1 MGDNIQIILYYKI
14 LLFAMISALF
24 LKKPIFGQYTAADGG
39 FSRAKLFPYRQFTET
54 GARLYRGR
62 RKTRSKF
69 QPPRAATVETGIMR
83 GGEAARESAR
93 YCESIHAACGEWRAG
108 TMQTEAARKTAAA
121 GRRNYAIC
129 AAKALFMWVS
139 GSQARIF

>member
-1 MGDNIQIILYYKI
+1 
-14 LLFAMISALF
+14 MISALF

-69 QPPRAATVETGIMR
+69 QPPRAATVETGTMR

-93 YCESIHAACGEWRAG
+93 YCESIHSAGGEWRAG

-121 GRRNYAIC
+121 GRQNYAIC
-129 AAKALFMWVS
+129 AANAFFM
-139 GSQARIF
+139 

>member
-39 FSRAKLFPYRQFTET
+39 FSRAKLCPYRQFTET

-62 RKTRSKF
+62 CKTRSKF

-83 GGEAARESAR
+83 GGEAVRERVRAKRSG
-93 YCESIHAACGEWRAG
+93 AAP
-108 TMQTEAARKTAAA
+108 
-121 GRRNYAIC
+121 
-129 AAKALFMWVS
+129 
-139 GSQARIF
+139 

>member
-69 QPPRAATVETGIMR
+69 QPPRAATVETGTMR
-83 GGEAARESAR
+83 GGEAVRERARTEKSAGCTMR
-93 YCESIHAACGEWRAG
+93 KDGEERGG
-108 TMQTEAARKTAAA
+108 TMRGGEAVRERARAKRSGAAP
-121 GRRNYAIC
+121 
-129 AAKALFMWVS
+129 
-139 GSQARIF
+139 

>member
-83 GGEAARESAR
+83 GGEAVRERARAKRSG
-93 YCESIHAACGEWRAG
+93 AAP
-108 TMQTEAARKTAAA
+108 
-121 GRRNYAIC
+121 
-129 AAKALFMWVS
+129 
-139 GSQARIF
+139 